1 MYLENAM
8 NIKTAYSVKTD
19 LRDVVKD
26 IQTQLGDFESK
37 LVIFFASSAF
47 APDGVASGMHEAFP
61 GAETFGCSTAG
72 EIVSGKM
79 LTDSVVAMAFNQQA
93 IKSAKVTVL
102 EDLNIDSHQVFDSF
116 ERHFNKTMAKMDPKQ
131 YVGIILIDGLSGKE
145 ERVMDRI
152 GDFTNVN
159 FIGGSA
165 GDDLKFTK
173 TYVYANGKSYSNAA
187 VLTILEPGVDF
198 SLVKTQSFCPLPNKL
213 LVTKAN
219 EASREIMEF
228 NHKPASV
235 AYAEALGT
243 SVAEA
248 PNHFMHNPVGLV
260 FEGEPFVRSPQQIKG
275 SSMLFYCGVKEGI
288 ELNLLES
295 TDIIS
300 DTKKAIEMARSE
312 LGGISGIINF
322 NCILR
327 TLELR
332 QKGITT
338 AYGEL
343 FTDTP
348 TIGFSTYGEQYI
360 GHMNQTATML
370 VFR

>member
-1 MYLENAM
+1 M
-8 NIKTAYSVKTD
+8 NIKTAFSVKTD

-26 IQTQLGDFESK
+26 IQAQLGDFETK
-37 LVIFFASSAF
+37 LLVFFASSAF
-47 APDGVASGMHEAFP
+47 VPDEIASRMGDAFP

-72 EIVSGKM
+72 EIVTGRM
-79 LTDSVVAMAFNQQA
+79 LTNSVVAMAFNQQA
-93 IKSAKVTVL
+93 VKSVKVVAVDDLDIKNFKSF
-102 EDLNIDSHQVFDSF
+102 SSF
-116 ERHFNKTMAKMDPKQ
+116 ERHFNKPMTKMDPAQ
-131 YVGIILIDGLSGKE
+131 YLGIILIDGMSGKE
-145 ERVMDRI
+145 EQIMDRI
-152 GDFTNVN
+152 GDLTNVN

-165 GDDLKFTK
+165 GDDLKFDT
-173 TYVYANGKSYSNAA
+173 TYVYANGKSYTNAA
-187 VLTILEPGVDF
+187 VLAILEPADKF
-198 SLVKTQSFCPLPNKL
+198 SFVKTQSFRPLAKKL

-219 EASREIMEF
+219 EANREILEF
-228 NHKPASV
+228 NHKPAAI
-235 AYAEALGT
+235 AYAEALGV
-243 SVAEA
+243 SVADA
-248 PNHFMHNPVGLV
+248 PNHFMHNPLGVV
-260 FEGEPFVRSPQQIKG
+260 YEGEPFVRSPQQIRDN
-275 SSMLFYCGVKEGI
+275 SIFFYCGVKEGI
-288 ELNLLES
+288 ELTLLES
-295 TDIIS
+295 TDIIAS
-300 DTKKAIEMARSE
+300 TKKALDAARAE

-338 AYGEL
+338 EYGEL